1 MARRQIRHLDEHPH
15 QVEIAGVLAE
25 VPNLSDDELRRLAA
39 AWRNTVPLAEA
50 RQRALSPDSPLI
62 IDVLAAFDTIGALY
76 EDDVFN
82 PACDEMPDGQVEPAV
97 VVTALRTIRDAVA
110 GAYAR
115 PVLTRGEH
123 QNLTRAWRSV
133 FARSRRSEPDLGP
146 GAIALR
152 ELLRA
157 LPQLADRCH
166 DAAAERL
173 YDGLVVEGM
182 TRCDDDADQARQQVL
197 DALVHT
203 HRRRVWTL
211 VQRSVAERMGRGC
224 SRCHRSAAR
233 GELCGDDERVLAVCC
248 EAASALMVSDVLP
261 HELTSRLMHP
271 VRHLVGLQTT
281 E

>member
-1 MARRQIRHLDEHPH
+1 MARRHIRSLDEHPR
-15 QVEIAGVLAE
+15 QAEIAGVLAE
-25 VPNLSDDELRRLAA
+25 VPNLSNDELRRLAA

-50 RQRALSPDSPLI
+50 RRRALSPDSPLI
-62 IDVLAAFDTIGALY
+62 IDVLAAFDTISALY
-76 EDDVFN
+76 EDEV
-82 PACDEMPDGQVEPAV
+82 CDAVYAGGQPGQLEPAV
-97 VVTALRTIRDAVA
+97 VVTALRAIRDAVA
-110 GAYAR
+110 GAYAH

-146 GAIALR
+146 GAIGLR

-166 DAAAERL
+166 DVCAGRL

-197 DALVHT
+197 DALLRT
-203 HRRRVWTL
+203 DRRRVWTL
-211 VQRSVAERMGRGC
+211 VQRSVAERVGRGC
-224 SRCHRSAAR
+224 PRCHRSAAR
-233 GELCGDDERVLAVCC
+233 GELSGDDERVLLVCC
-248 EAASALMVSDVLP
+248 EAASALMVGDVLP